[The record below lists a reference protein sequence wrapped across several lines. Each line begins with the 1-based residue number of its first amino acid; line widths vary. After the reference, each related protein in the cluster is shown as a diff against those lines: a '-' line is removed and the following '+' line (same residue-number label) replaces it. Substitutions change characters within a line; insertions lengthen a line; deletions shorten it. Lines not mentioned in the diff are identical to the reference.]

1 MHVTLNLPQYDVKTR
16 LHKGQHQVYDTIR
29 KKYVA
34 LTPEEWVRQHFVN
47 YLIVHRGYPAGL
59 INIEFPVTV
68 NGMLQRADIV
78 AYGRS
83 GEPLLVVECK
93 APVVRLDTEAFSQA
107 ARYNLTL
114 KADYLVVTNGIKHY
128 CSRVNLQ
135 SKEFKSIP
143 EVPHF
148 RQIG

>member
-1 MHVTLNLPQYDVKTR
+1 MQANLNLPPYDFKSRVYN
-16 LHKGQHQVYDTIR
+16 GQHQIYDGIR
-29 KKYVA
+29 RKYVI

-47 YLIVHRGYPAGL
+47 YLTTHKGYPVGL

-83 GEPLLVVECK
+83 GNPLLIVECK
-93 APVVRLDTEAFSQA
+93 APTVKLDATTFSQA

-114 KADYLVVTNGIKHY
+114 KANYLVVTNGIKHY
-128 CSRVNLQ
+128 CSMVDLQ
-135 SKEFKSIP
+135 SKQFKAIP
-143 EVPHF
+143 EVPDF
-148 RQIG
+148 KQIG